1 MAHALLS
8 PSAASRWLTC
18 TPSVRLEEAFPDR
31 TSEAAEEGTLAHS
44 LGELIILNTLGLMTK
59 KAYASKLKEIKAD
72 KFYNET
78 MQQHCEDYAA
88 FVVERYN
95 EALSRNSDAQI
106 VLEKQIDLTK
116 YLPEGFGTG
125 DVVIV
130 SDDLLEIID
139 LKYGKGVP
147 VSSEKNKQ
155 LMLYGLGVLESYDF
169 LYDIKEVRLTIF
181 QPRIDN
187 TSSWSIDAA
196 ELRTWGEEF
205 VIPTAKAAFE
215 GTGEFVVGD
224 HCRFCK
230 AKAQCRALADYNLE
244 LAKYDFKAG
253 NLLSDEEVSDILKRA
268 DFFTKWISAV
278 EDFALLEA
286 VNNDKHWPGFKLVEG
301 RSNRQYSDES
311 KVAGVYSGQGLS
323 EEDYYNRKLKGITDM
338 EKKLGKKTFDELVG
352 PLLIKPAGKPTL
364 VPETDKRPEYHS
376 AKGAASDFAEY
387 IEIDN

>member
-1 MAHALLS
+1 
-8 PSAASRWLTC
+8 
-18 TPSVRLEEAFPDR
+18 LEEAFPDR

-59 KAYASKLKEIKAD
+59 KAYASKPKEIKAD

-106 VLEKQIDLTK
+106 VLEKKIDLTK

-196 ELRTWGEEF
+196 ELHTWGEEF

-244 LAKYDFKAG
+244 LAKYEFKAG
-253 NLLSDEEVSDILKRA
+253 NLLTDEEVSDILKRA

-311 KVAGVYSGQGLS
+311 KVASVYSGQGLS

>member
-1 MAHALLS
+1 MAHAILS

-31 TSEAAEEGTLAHS
+31 TSEAAEEGTLAHT
-44 LGELIILNTLGLMTK
+44 LGELIISNTLGLMAK
-59 KAYASKLKEIKAD
+59 KTYNLELKKVKD
-72 KFYNET
+72 NKFYNET

-88 FVVERYN
+88 FVIEHYN
-95 EALSRNSDAQI
+95 EALSRNKDAQI
-106 VLEKQIDLTK
+106 VLEKKIDLTK
-116 YLPEGFGTG
+116 YVPEGFGTG
-125 DVVIV
+125 DTVIV
-130 SDDLLEIID
+130 ADQTLEIID

-147 VSSEKNKQ
+147 VSSENNKQ
-155 LMLYGLGVLESYDF
+155 LMLYGLGVLESFDF
-169 LYDIKEVRLTIF
+169 LYDIKEVQLSIF

-187 TSSWSIDAA
+187 TSSWVIAA
-196 ELRTWGEEF
+196 DELRKWGEEF

-230 AKAQCRALADYNLE
+230 AKAQCRALADHNLE
-244 LAKYDFKAG
+244 LAKYEFKAG
-253 NLLSDEEVSDILKRA
+253 NLLTDEEVSDILKRA

-278 EDFALLEA
+278 EDFALLES

-311 KVAGVYSGQGLS
+311 KVAEVYDNYGLL
-323 EEDYYNRKLKGITDM
+323 EEDYYNRKLKSITDM
-338 EKKLGKKTFDELVG
+338 EKNLGKKTFDKLIG

-364 VPETDKRPEYHS
+364 VPESDKRPEYHS

>member
-95 EALSRNSDAQI
+95 EALSRNKDAQI
-106 VLEKQIDLTK
+106 VLEKKIDLTK
-116 YLPEGFGTG
+116 YVPEGFGTG

-253 NLLSDEEVSDILKRA
+253 NLLTDEEVSDILKRA
-268 DFFTKWISAV
+268 DFFTKWIGAV